1 MIWRAPISAQSVCDR
16 ANSTA
21 GNVGDTAV
29 TATAR
34 APSTSCPTFRTSVLS
49 TPPEKAT
56 SMEPMSPKIV
66 LRRSSARASVPTSFR
81 GGDDIGINLGFGQFG
96 DDDQVRRRAPGLYVP
111 SERTRHD
118 IRFKDAATLVGQPL
132 LVADPAHESRAEPAA
147 AEDVVHHRHGVE
159 IRVPPVNAHV
169 PQDEGRLREVL

>member
-34 APSTSCPTFRTSVLS
+34 APSTSCATFRTSVLS

-56 SMEPMSPKIV
+56 STESMSPKIV
-66 LRRSSARASVPTSFR
+66 LRRSSARASVPASFR
-81 GGDDIGINLGFGQFG
+81 GGDDIGVNLGFGQFG
-96 DDDQVRRRAPGLYVP
+96 DDDQG
-111 SERTRHD
+111 
-118 IRFKDAATLVGQPL
+118 
-132 LVADPAHESRAEPAA
+132 VA
-147 AEDVVHHRHGVE
+147 VGVE
-159 IRVPPVNAHV
+159 ILLGHPQHV
-169 PQDEGRLREVL
+169 LSRHGRDRPGVLIEIAQAEAV

>member
-56 SMEPMSPKIV
+56 STEPMSPKIV

-96 DDDQVRRRAPGLYVP
+96 DDDQG
-111 SERTRHD
+111 
-118 IRFKDAATLVGQPL
+118 I
-132 LVADPAHESRAEPAA
+132 
-147 AEDVVHHRHGVE
+147 VVGVE
-159 IRVPPVNAHV
+159 ILLGHPEHV
-169 PQDEGRLREVL
+169 LFRHGRDRLGVLIEIAQAE

>member
-56 SMEPMSPKIV
+56 RTEPISPKIL
-66 LRRSSARASVPTSFR
+66 LRRSSASPSAPPSSR
-81 GGDDIGINLGFGQFG
+81 GGADIGINLSFGQFG
-96 DDDQVRRRAPGLYVP
+96 DDDQGIV
-111 SERTRHD
+111 
-118 IRFKDAATLVGQPL
+118 LV
-132 LVADPAHESRAEPAA
+132 
-147 AEDVVHHRHGVE
+147 
-159 IRVPPVNAHV
+159 
-169 PQDEGRLREVL
+169 